1 MSYFEEQVHLSSVD
15 LFIFPHQPR
24 QTPADLPLIVLTL
37 LLSSVILHCFYQP
50 KILHLSLNN
59 VLVCVRRWLPKFRHD
74 WVDL

>member
-24 QTPADLPLIVLTL
+24 QKPADLPLIDLTL

-59 VLVCVRRWLPKFRHD
+59 VLP
-74 WVDL
+74 